1 MIQFEVGIIALT
13 LRELEEIFVLIA
25 NAYPGA
31 TTYKSSNKYA
41 IRFPMVNIAFLLIG
55 RSRGYRFDAIYY
67 SDDIPE
73 TQIKEIIHPMIPFA
87 ARSHIRPISELRQEL
102 TNIWL
107 SIRFIL

>member
-13 LRELEEIFVLIA
+13 HRELEEVFTLIA
-25 NAYPGA
+25 DAYPGA
-31 TTYKSSNKYA
+31 TAYKSSSRYA
-41 IRFPMVNIAFLLIG
+41 IRFPMVNIAFLLVG

-73 TQIKEIIHPMIPFA
+73 IEMKEIIHPMIPFA

-107 SIRFIL
+107 LIKIII